1 MIIYVYI
8 YIYVCVYCVHQ
19 QYMRGEI
26 EIYTYII
33 WVCVVKI
40 GSFPCPLVC
49 RFIYIYIR
57 VEINLL
63 SCEMGYKILIG

>member
-1 MIIYVYI
+1 MCVKRQRERAIERERVSDYLCI
-8 YIYVCVYCVHQ
+8 YICVCVYCVHQ

-40 GSFPCPLVC
+40 GSFPFPLVC
-49 RFIYIYIR
+49 RFIYIYT
-57 VEINLL
+57 
-63 SCEMGYKILIG
+63 C